1 MRAFPCIIAIFW
13 NIILWKIKIFYNFFK
28 SFNLSGIE
36 SKLILLKTPWHG
48 ISFLERCLWHV
59 YEVFMFMKVVFF
71 IKWSHQTIQFY
82 SKNIFFMLKYSYATL
97 VKVPMMH
104 LANEIGAL
112 PYFLTKCQPYLNIF
126 CSYCASVCNFLFLV
140 QDFSHICFSHIL
152 FLVQYFP
159 NSFSYSLF
167 GSGYFS
173 YLFFHIFFLVQD
185 FRHMIFF
192 LIFFLVQDFPI
203 CFFFL
208 YSLFGSGF
216 YSCLFSSSVQ
226 DFPHFPQ
233 ICFFHVFFLIFDF
246 SFWCFHFPDICFFYI
261 LSLA

>member
-1 MRAFPCIIAIFW
+1 
-13 NIILWKIKIFYNFFK
+13 
-28 SFNLSGIE
+28 
-36 SKLILLKTPWHG
+36 
-48 ISFLERCLWHV
+48 
-59 YEVFMFMKVVFF
+59 
-71 IKWSHQTIQFY
+71 
-82 SKNIFFMLKYSYATL
+82 MLKYSYATL

-192 LIFFLVQDFPI
+192 LIFFLVQDFPHI
-203 CFFFL
+203 SLFHIFFFVRDCLHIFFTFSFLFRISQIFFFSFFL
-208 YSLFGSGF
+208 YLFSYSGF
-216 YSCLFSSSVQ
+216 SWY
-226 DFPHFPQ
+226 
-233 ICFFHVFFLIFDF
+233 FHTVVLTLGL
-246 SFWCFHFPDICFFYI
+246 YI
-261 LSLA
+261 SL